1 MEWNGME
8 SFSCRQSHCTSV
20 RPPSRI
26 LTPGRRHSHPV
37 PPRQITEYLAE
48 SNPDARTSP
57 AVLTNALW
65 KLQEH
70 LVTEFQGCRLPLLP
84 DTTLD
89 DLQTCLAA
97 TIAHAPTLA
106 RILALE
112 DTKQHGKDT
121 GTTNTITTTTTH
133 RVLAATLAATALQ
146 ANCPCVT
153 KAFAAIDI
161 IGLTIQ
167 NSLLRPSC
175 STIHAKALAMT
186 RIACSDECLLSRENE
201 AGDAAGDAVEP
212 PPALWENVVNAGGDR
227 GRCVDTMVSVIL
239 DVCADDH
246 EDRLPLKRGQSQATS
261 EATSE
266 ATSNTYLLAGFCIA
280 MCGMLFD
287 LAYQPHEPH
296 ESSDSDDVV
305 FQASGSGTRPPTRTS
320 PRTSAALAKNP
331 EESNRRDETVGEI
344 RAALEEHAAWNRL
357 VQSKVLETARAI
369 QRQPLGGDVPDKMDI
384 FSNDL
389 VDLGAGPLMALL
401 QSQLGGMSLQRL

>member
-1 MEWNGME
+1 
-8 SFSCRQSHCTSV
+8 
-20 RPPSRI
+20 
-26 LTPGRRHSHPV
+26 
-37 PPRQITEYLAE
+37 
-48 SNPDARTSP
+48 
-57 AVLTNALW
+57 
-65 KLQEH
+65 
-70 LVTEFQGCRLPLLP
+70 
-84 DTTLD
+84 
-89 DLQTCLAA
+89 
-97 TIAHAPTLA
+97 
-106 RILALE
+106 
-112 DTKQHGKDT
+112 
-121 GTTNTITTTTTH
+121 
-133 RVLAATLAATALQ
+133 
-146 ANCPCVT
+146 
-153 KAFAAIDI
+153 
-161 IGLTIQ
+161 
-167 NSLLRPSC
+167 
-175 STIHAKALAMT
+175 
-186 RIACSDECLLSRENE
+186 
-201 AGDAAGDAVEP
+201 
-212 PPALWENVVNAGGDR
+212 
-227 GRCVDTMVSVIL
+227 MVSVIL

-261 EATSE
+261 QATS
-266 ATSNTYLLAGFCIA
+266 YLLAGFCIA